1 MSFVFPRSEATQ
13 DPFTPRRQGLLRGA
27 SLRNVAMAVVALAAV
42 TAAMFVFR
50 GRLEKAHIAL
60 IYLLVVLGGSASGGR
75 FIGLFTGGLA
85 FLCFNLF
92 FLPPY
97 YTLTVED
104 PLDWLVLVTFLVTS
118 IVAAELLDR
127 QARQAAL
134 AEARAHELDRLS
146 TLGAETLNAAR
157 AEQALAAIAKVIRD
171 ATGVARCELFA
182 WDGKDHVPQPIAV
195 STRDADSAPAS
206 LSSNLLAYVV
216 EERRSAVEWEDGTLR
231 VLNATDDGALAAGR
245 SRALAIPLTAR
256 GQTVGVLQLSDA
268 VPFSLSADR
277 RRVLDALAY
286 YAALGIER
294 SRLEGSEETAEAL
307 RRADRLKD
315 ALLAAVSHDLRT
327 PLTTIKGIAHEIAL
341 RGDNDAVIIEEEA
354 DRLASLVEG
363 LLELSQLDAGAPVTR
378 TEVNTVDDLVG
389 AALQRAR
396 AVVSSH
402 ALQVDLG
409 HDALLVGTFD
419 FSQSVRV
426 LVNLLEN
433 AAKYSPGGSPIH
445 VTARRVDDDLLI
457 TVSDRGRGI
466 PDGEQE
472 RIFQPFYR
480 VPGAQAD
487 VRGAGLGLSI
497 ARGLAR
503 AQSGDL
509 TVALNPGGGSVFTL
523 RLPAAELPT
532 G

>member
-1 MSFVFPRSEATQ
+1 M
-13 DPFTPRRQGLLRGA
+13 RQGILRGA
-27 SLRNVAMAVVALAAV
+27 SLRNVGVALVVLALV
-42 TAAMFVFR
+42 TAAMLLVR

-97 YTLTVED
+97 YTLIIAD
-104 PLDWLVLVTFLVTS
+104 PLDWLVLVAFLATS

-127 QARQAAL
+127 QARHAAL
-134 AEARAHELDRLS
+134 AEERAQELDRLS

-157 AEQALAAIAKVIRD
+157 ADQALGAIAKVIRE

-182 WDGKDHVPQPIAV
+182 WNEQDHVPQPIAG
-195 STRDADSAPAS
+195 STRDGDSAAAS
-206 LSSNLLAYVV
+206 LSSKLLAYVV
-216 EERRSAVEWEDGTLR
+216 EERRSALEWEDGTLR
-231 VLNATDDGALAAGR
+231 VLDTTNDVSPLAAGR

-256 GQTVGVLQLSDA
+256 GETVGVLQLSDA
-268 VPFSLSADR
+268 EPFSLSADR
-277 RRVLDALAY
+277 RRMLDALAY

-341 RGDNDAVIIEEEA
+341 RGDDDAVIIEEEA

-363 LLELSQLDAGAPVTR
+363 LLELSQLDAGAPAPR
-378 TEVNTVDDLVG
+378 LEVNTVDDLIG

-396 AVVSSH
+396 AVLSSH
-402 ALQVDLG
+402 DLQVDLG
-409 HDALLVGTFD
+409 DDALLVGTFD
-419 FSQSVRV
+419 FSQSVRI

-433 AAKYSPGGSPIH
+433 AAKYSPPESPIR
-445 VTARRVDDDLLI
+445 VRARRVDEDLLI
-457 TVSDRGRGI
+457 TVADQGRGV
-466 PDGEQE
+466 PEGEYE

-480 VPGAQAD
+480 APGAQAD

-503 AQSGDL
+503 VQRGDL
-509 TVALNPGGGSVFTL
+509 TVAPNPGGGSVFTL

-532 G
+532 SL